1 MVQFALYAS
10 IQHTK
15 ASQHSYLQTIAKI
28 LILFLSSLS
37 KASISPI
44 YRTTRK
50 YEILNLFTWDRS
62 GDQDAE
68 QDSQPPADVDG
79 EHLPVGLVAEN
90 GLGHASAAEHQQH
103 HRAQQL
109 RTEFLRNFRM
119 FLLPEDLLP
128 TRTHRHRL
136 PTHRHDH
143 WYNISNIILVRHWR
157 NFSVSSGL
165 NLCFWLP
172 L

>member
-28 LILFLSSLS
+28 LILFYLLSQ
-37 KASISPI
+37 KIAPISI
-44 YRTTRK
+44 RK
-50 YEILNLFTWDRS
+50 YEILNFFTWDGS
-62 GDQDAE
+62 GDQDAQ

-79 EHLPVGLVAEN
+79 EHLPVRLVAEN
-90 GLGHASAAEHQQH
+90 GLGHAPAAEHQQYH
-103 HRAQQL
+103 GAQQL
-109 RTEFLRNFRM
+109 RAEFLRNFRM

-136 PTHRHDH
+136 PAHRHDH
-143 WYNISNIILVRHWR
+143 WYDVCPSLA
-157 NFSVSSGL
+157 SL
-165 NLCFWLP
+165 LCSLTG
-172 L
+172 